1 MTTTTTAPTTQATP
15 DAIVAAPVRTLG
27 IVSLSL
33 GVASLIFGANP
44 VLGIAALVVGIL
56 GLRNEPAGK
65 NFSIAGIVTGAVS
78 LVGLAFGTLAFFAFL
93 PFTAFFIPALF

>member
-1 MTTTTTAPTTQATP
+1 MTTTTTASTQTAP
-15 DAIVAAPVRTLG
+15 DATVAAPVRTLG

-33 GVASLIFGANP
+33 GVASLVFGANP
-44 VLGIAALVVGIL
+44 VLGVAALVVGIL

-65 NFSIAGIVTGAVS
+65 NFSIAGIVTGAIS
-78 LVGLAFGTLAFFAFL
+78 LAGLAFGTLAFFAFL